1 MLNNISV
8 PIHFV
13 AQMAS
18 RECIDHSKNYVN
30 MRRSFSTVTLKTEAL
45 SVVSSDIENQ
55 ESSGSQDAIENEE
68 SCFQMCPICLDE
80 FAAGDNVSWSK
91 NQTCHHAFHKSCIEG
106 WLKQLGR
113 EGCCPC
119 CRGPYLNKLETDR
132 GDEVRDLESQ
142 MDPESQLNSH
152 VISILPDEN
161 ITQFNECT
169 EKSVEEVTR
178 SSELEESSESI
189 SKPNKNEFSSFCIVH
204 GLMR

>member
-1 MLNNISV
+1 
-8 PIHFV
+8 
-13 AQMAS
+13 
-18 RECIDHSKNYVN
+18 
-30 MRRSFSTVTLKTEAL
+30 
-45 SVVSSDIENQ
+45 
-55 ESSGSQDAIENEE
+55 
-68 SCFQMCPICLDE
+68 
-80 FAAGDNVSWSK
+80 
-91 NQTCHHAFHKSCIEG
+91 
-106 WLKQLGR
+106 
-113 EGCCPC
+113 
-119 CRGPYLNKLETDR
+119 LNKLETDR

-189 SKPNKNEFSSFCIVH
+189 SKPNKNEFSSLCIVH